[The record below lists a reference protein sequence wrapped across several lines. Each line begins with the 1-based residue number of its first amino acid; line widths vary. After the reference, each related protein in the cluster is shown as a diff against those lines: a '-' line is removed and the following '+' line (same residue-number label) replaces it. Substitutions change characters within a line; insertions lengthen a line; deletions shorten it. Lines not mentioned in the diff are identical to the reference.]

1 MSYSPD
7 TFARSLIGNISL
19 KIEKVLQPSQDDLQE
34 IANIV
39 SQYNLDER
47 MLSQL
52 TQKPTEEI
60 IRVISVMGHIKQ
72 IEDDQNGGSH
82 HRRSQR
88 NRKLPSRTPR

>member
-19 KIEKVLQPSQDDLQE
+19 KIKKVLEPSQDDLQE

-39 SQYNLDER
+39 SQYKLDER

-60 IRVISVMGHIKQ
+60 IRVISVMEHRTPAR
-72 IEDDQNGGSH
+72 DNQNGGSH
-82 HRRSQR
+82 HSRSQR
-88 NRKLPSRTPR
+88 KTKLYPRTPR

>member
-19 KIEKVLQPSQDDLQE
+19 KIKKVLEPSQDDLQE

-39 SQYNLDER
+39 SQYKLDER

-60 IRVISVMGHIKQ
+60 IRVISVMEHRTRVT
-72 IEDDQNGGSH
+72 DDQNGGSH
-82 HRRSQR
+82 HRG
-88 NRKLPSRTPR
+88 RKLPSRTSR

>member
-1 MSYSPD
+1 MSYTPD

-19 KIEKVLQPSQDDLQE
+19 KIEKVLEPSQDDLQQ

-60 IRVISVMGHIKQ
+60 IRVISVMGHRTRVT
-72 IEDDQNGGSH
+72 DDQNGGSH
-82 HRRSQR
+82 HRGSQR
-88 NRKLPSRTPR
+88 KRKLPSRTSR